1 MVSSLTVALSLQIEG
16 KADVLLDHISKAGEI
31 FSPVDPRVVELHHVV
46 PVYTGCFDLEIENIG
61 KVRLEVDLNTP
72 NMFGDYE
79 VVFSQWIRHSEEAF
93 PPLELFNIRV
103 QG

>member
-1 MVSSLTVALSLQIEG
+1 MKG
-16 KADVLLDHISKAGEI
+16 KADVFLDHISKAGDI
-31 FSPVDPRVVELHHVV
+31 FSPVDPRVIELRQVV
-46 PVYTGCFDLEIENIG
+46 PMYTGCFDLEIENIG

-72 NMFGDYE
+72 NTYGVYE
-79 VVFSQWIRHSEEAF
+79 VVFSHWIRQSEEAF

>member
-1 MVSSLTVALSLQIEG
+1 MQG
-16 KADVLLDHISKAGEI
+16 KAEVFLDHISNAKGI

-72 NMFGDYE
+72 NMFGAYE

-93 PPLELFNIRV
+93 TPLQLFNIRV